1 MKETK
6 QAITDFVAQYQAS
19 KGVAPTL
26 QEIAD
31 GVGLKSKQLAAY
43 HVNKLADAGV
53 ITRAAGWRGTKITG
67 AAQ

>member
-1 MKETK
+1 MKQTK

-19 KGVAPTL
+19 NGKAPTL

-43 HVNKLADAGV
+43 HVNKLVDAGV
-53 ITRAAGWRGTKITG
+53 ITRDAGWRGTKVT
-67 AAQ
+67 AVAQ